1 MDGTD
6 LAAKIAAAEHERAIW
21 EAGRRAFC
29 VEGADAF
36 NPHSPY
42 SPDHALWADGFDA
55 ERKEKRVPE
64 WLDHGEPARLGG
76 RR

>member
-29 VEGADAF
+29 GEGAGAL
-36 NPHSPY
+36 NPHLAH
-42 SPDHALWADGFDA
+42 SPDHALWAEGFDA

-64 WLDHGEPARLGG
+64 WLNPVEPAKLGG
-76 RR
+76 QS